1 MVTVGT
7 ARAPHGLG
15 QAGRRFWRAITGAYE
30 LSPSETE
37 SLRQAVRVVDL
48 LERIDAQ
55 LVAEDLTV
63 VGSVGQQK
71 SHPLLAAS
79 EAQRRVLEQLLN
91 AMALPPPHEIEGRRR
106 SPAATAA
113 AQARWRERRS
123 S

>member
-7 ARAPHGLG
+7 PRAPDGLG
-15 QAGRRFWRAITGAYE
+15 QAGRRFWRAVSGAYE
-30 LSPSETE
+30 LSPGETE

-71 SHPLLAAS
+71 SHPLLASAV
-79 EAQRRVLEQLLN
+79 EQRRVLEALLN
-91 AMALPPPHEIEGRRR
+91 AMALPLPSEIEGKKR
-106 SPAATAA
+106 SPAALHA
-113 AQARWRERRS
+113 AQQRWRERRS

>member
-1 MVTVGT
+1 MVTVST
-7 ARAPHGLG
+7 PRAPDGLG
-15 QAGRRFWRAITGAYE
+15 QAGRRFWRAVTGVYE
-30 LSPSETE
+30 LSPGEIE
-37 SLRQAVRVVDL
+37 SLRQAARVVDL

-71 SHPLLAAS
+71 AHPLLASAA
-79 EAQRRVLEQLLN
+79 EQRRVLEQLLN
-91 AMALPPPHEIEGRRR
+91 AMALPMPNEIEGRRR
-106 SPAATAA
+106 SPAAVAA

>member
-7 ARAPHGLG
+7 PRAPDGLG
-15 QAGRRFWRAITGAYE
+15 SAGRRFWRAVTGAYE

-37 SLRQAVRVVDL
+37 SLRQAARVVDL

-63 VGSVGQQK
+63 VGSMGQQK
-71 SHPLLAAS
+71 SHPLLASAV
-79 EAQRRVLEQLLN
+79 EQRRVLEGLLN
-91 AMALPPPHEIEGRRR
+91 AMGLPLPGEVEGKRR